1 MKRVSRKSFLDKNY
15 YAMSCYSSSR
25 YNTFSELSAANLQVA
40 WFFVI
45 LIFSPNKGMKCFRS
59 STVETKIISQTL
71 ATKNISGSLLHL

>member
-45 LIFSPNKGMKCFRS
+45 LIFSPNKGMKCFS
-59 STVETKIISQTL
+59 VIDCWNQNHFPDFS
-71 ATKNISGSLLHL
+71 N